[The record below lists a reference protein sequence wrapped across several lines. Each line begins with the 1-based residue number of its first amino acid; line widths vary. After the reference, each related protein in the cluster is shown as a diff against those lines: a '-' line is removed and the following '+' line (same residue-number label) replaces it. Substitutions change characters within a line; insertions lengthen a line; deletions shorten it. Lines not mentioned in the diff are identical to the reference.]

1 MIYPYGNDAIDVATE
16 FNVASYIFF
25 TSNAMAL
32 SFLLHFPKLD
42 ESVPCGFKDLQ
53 EPLRRPGCLP
63 IHNKDLIDDV
73 LHGRTNENYKWLL
86 HHSKRLHLAKGVMV
100 NTFMD
105 LEAGAIKALHD
116 NSHGRPPIYPIGP
129 IVRTGSTNPIDGQKC
144 ITCLDNQP
152 SGSVL
157 YCYLFLLEVVEH
169 SHMTKYSS

>member
-1 MIYPYGNDAIDVATE
+1 
-16 FNVASYIFF
+16 
-25 TSNAMAL
+25 MAL
-32 SFLLHFPKLD
+32 LFLLHFPKLD

-53 EPLRRPGCLP
+53 EPLRLPGCLP

-86 HHSKRLHLAKGVMV
+86 PHSKRLHLAEGVMV